1 MTGKRRRARIAA
13 LQALFELDTVGHRPE
28 ETIAR
33 EVERAPA
40 SAKDMQRFALEL
52 VNGVIE
58 NKERIDQTI
67 TDTAPAFP
75 IDQMAAI
82 DRNILRLA
90 IYELLID
97 NRVPMRAAINEAV
110 ELAKE
115 FGGENSPRFIN
126 GVLGSVSLLTTR

>member
-1 MTGKRRRARIAA
+1 MTGKRRRARIVA
-13 LQALFELDTVGHRPE
+13 LQALFELDSVGHPPE
-28 ETIAR
+28 ETITR
-33 EVERAPA
+33 QFERLPAPPNVQ
-40 SAKDMQRFALEL
+40 KFATEL
-52 VNGVIE
+52 VNGVLE
-58 NKERIDQTI
+58 NKESIDKTI
-67 TDTAPAFP
+67 GDTAPAFP

-90 IYELLID
+90 IYEILID

-126 GVLGSVSLLTTR
+126 GVLGSISVLT

>member
-1 MTGKRRRARIAA
+1 MA
-13 LQALFELDTVGHRPE
+13 LQALFERDTVGHPPE
-28 ETIAR
+28 QTIAR
-33 EVERAPA
+33 EVARLPA
-40 SAKDMQRFALEL
+40 IEGVHRFALEL
-52 VNGVIE
+52 VNGVLE
-58 NKERIDQTI
+58 NKETIDKTI
-67 TDTAPAFP
+67 GDTAPAFP
-75 IDQMAAI
+75 LEQMAAI

-126 GVLGSVSLLTTR
+126 GVLGSVSVLTTR